1 MKRTRFFPAAAFAAA
16 VLVAGGAASLS
27 SSSTP
32 SSPEG
37 VWIGTM
43 TQPGG
48 PYEHY
53 LLRVEIR
60 LEGTKITGTSRIEV
74 PGTGWFGE
82 MPIEGEIVG
91 DSVRYTE
98 GWMVAEKIPSE
109 IAWCMKKAALQFIP
123 STDPAAVDSL
133 IGPWESPPCLPGH
146 IRLGR
151 APGESMT
158 FDTASRDGRF
168 RPDSGKHPD

>member
-1 MKRTRFFPAAAFAAA
+1 MKRIYRFLTAGLIAAA
-16 VLVAGGAASLS
+16 VLIVGGAVSRS

-32 SSPEG
+32 SSSSSSSPEG

-48 PYEHY
+48 PYDEY

-60 LEGTKITGTSRIEV
+60 IEGTKITGISRIEI
-74 PGTGWFGE
+74 PGTDWYGE

-91 DSVRYTE
+91 DTVHYTE

-109 IAWCMKKAALQFIP
+109 IAWCMKKAVLQFCP
-123 STDPAAVDSL
+123 QPTPM
-133 IGPWESPPCLPGH
+133 PG
-146 IRLGR
+146 IR
-151 APGESMT
+151 
-158 FDTASRDGRF
+158 
-168 RPDSGKHPD
+168 